1 MLSNVCTTNDKLLTS
16 GHHTIPA
23 APSNQSVHA
32 SHDHQHMTMTE
43 HSEKEVDRRRRRKRI
58 LLASR
63 GTHQDPRHLYREGLE
78 TVGVSVEI
86 TTLTKHRSV
95 ARDSIR
101 TETGVQFV

>member
-16 GHHTIPA
+16 GHNIIPT

-43 HSEKEVDRRRRRKRI
+43 HSEKEVDRRRRRKWI
-58 LLASR
+58 LIAKSGYPSR
-63 GTHQDPRHLYREGLE
+63 STSPVQGGLE
-78 TVGVSVEI
+78 TVGVSVVI
-86 TTLTKHRSV
+86 TTLTQHGSV
-95 ARDSIR
+95 ARDSIG